1 MLGGQRWIETC
12 IFCYFMMPLFLYCW
26 ANYIFTIATD
36 WSIIYLLSQLIGRL
50 DDLIL
55 VMKKAYKTRSRFNLT
70 FKCTLTHSFP
80 MHPLSIPENIRTL
93 RVFLCFQWVEK
104 ECIGNEWVNGSCTMD
119 TSIVDW
125 LLCGANLFLS
135 RICKNVEFL
144 VQLFNVWC
152 PLNDLSGN
160 LA

>member
-1 MLGGQRWIETC
+1 MFFLKHRVMEVERWK
-12 IFCYFMMPLFLYCW
+12 MRRRLPSSYCCRCHHRW
-26 ANYIFTIATD
+26 LIVKWLVRNLNQALANFR
-36 WSIIYLLSQLIGRL
+36 IISW
-50 DDLIL
+50 
-55 VMKKAYKTRSRFNLT
+55 LT
-70 FKCTLTHSFP
+70 FIWLVPPQVDSEINGKWTKSLKCYGKLPSDK
-80 MHPLSIPENIRTL
+80 TL

-104 ECIGNEWVNGSCTMD
+104 GCIGNEWVNGSCTMD